1 MLRSSY
7 IRYGRWSDRDLRPL
21 FNGIEHTDSE
31 DNEHTVEKDERF
43 KASWAATFGIGSPVQ
58 VFFPDQQL
66 NARIYTLDG
75 DSGYKVTAKKVSLGQ
90 IGSKPDDQCF
100 DGNINIER
108 LAYPRM
114 ARRGEKHGKAKIT
127 AETVVK
133 IRQWA
138 AEIVA
143 SGLKPPWTQKS
154 KELGISEGALRDIV
168 HRRTWIH
175 IP

>member
-1 MLRSSY
+1 MLRSSF
-7 IRYGRWSDRDLRPL
+7 IRQGRWNNQPFAPLLNSIQNAGSDVSDLT
-21 FNGIEHTDSE
+21 I
-31 DNEHTVEKDERF
+31 EKDERF
-43 KASWAATFGIGSPVQ
+43 KASWAATFGLGSPVQ

-75 DSGYKVTAKKVSLGQ
+75 ESGYKVTAKKVSLSQ
-90 IGSKPDDQCF
+90 IRAKPTEECF
-100 DGNINIER
+100 EGNINIER

-127 AETVVK
+127 AETVIE
-133 IRQWA
+133 IRKWA
-138 AEIVA
+138 AAIVE
-143 SGLKPPWTQKS
+143 SGQKPPWTHKA
-154 KELGISEGALRDIV
+154 KELGISEGSLRDIV